1 MYIYI
6 YIYIYIYL
14 HNICIYEIHK
24 HDIHNKNIYGGGMQQ
39 DCKECYQGRAHKK
52 QLGICIV
59 YID

>member
-24 HDIHNKNIYGGGMQQ
+24 HDIHNKNIYGGDAAGLQRMLS
-39 DCKECYQGRAHKK
+39 RA
-52 QLGICIV
+52 GS
-59 YID
+59 